1 MKSAYLLTGMP
12 GTGKTTL
19 IKEAISGLGDKAGG
33 FFTEEIRSGVSVG
46 GIRHGGIRR
55 GFRIVTLDG
64 RISPLAGVDIRSPY
78 RVSKYGVDV
87 RGLEEVGVAA
97 LQKASQECEIIVIDE
112 IGKMELFSEKFK
124 STVLEIIESGRK
136 VLGTI
141 MLKPDLGRQP
151 QAETSGAANHCYAPQ
166 PPGSVILNPTMAVL
180 ILQY

>member
-33 FFTEEIRSGVSVG
+33 FFTEEIRTE
-46 GIRHGGIRR
+46 GIRQ
-55 GFRIVTLDG
+55 GFRLVTLDG

-78 RVSKYGVDV
+78 RVSKYGVDI
-87 RGLEEVGVAA
+87 RGLEEVGVTA

-141 MLKPDLGRQP
+141 MLKPYPWADNLKHKP
-151 QAETSGAANHCYAPQ
+151 QVQLITVTRNNHQ
-166 PPGSVILNPTMAVL
+166 EVL
-180 ILQY
+180 SSIQQWLS

>member
-33 FFTEEIRSGVSVG
+33 FFTEEIRTE
-46 GIRHGGIRR
+46 GIRQ
-55 GFRIVTLDG
+55 GFRLVTLDG

-78 RVSKYGVDV
+78 RVSKYGVDI
-87 RGLEEVGVAA
+87 RGLEEMGVTA

-141 MLKPDLGRQP
+141 MLKPYPWADNLKHKP
-151 QAETSGAANHCYAPQ
+151 QVQLITVTRNNHQ
-166 PPGSVILNPTMAVL
+166 EVL
-180 ILQY
+180 SSIQQWLS

>member
-33 FFTEEIRSGVSVG
+33 FFTEEIRVGSICSG
-46 GIRHGGIRR
+46 GISVSGIRR
-55 GFRIVTLDG
+55 GFRLVTLDG
-64 RISPLAGVDIRSPY
+64 RISPLAGIDIRSPY
-78 RVSKYGVDV
+78 RVSKYGVDI
-87 RGLEEVGVAA
+87 RGLEEVGVTA

-112 IGKMELFSEKFK
+112 IGKMELFSAKFK

-141 MLKPDLGRQP
+141 MLKPDPWADNLKQKP
-151 QAETSGAANHCYAPQ
+151 QVQLITVTRHNHQ
-166 PPGSVILNPTMAVL
+166 EVL
-180 ILQY
+180 DSLRKWLQSK